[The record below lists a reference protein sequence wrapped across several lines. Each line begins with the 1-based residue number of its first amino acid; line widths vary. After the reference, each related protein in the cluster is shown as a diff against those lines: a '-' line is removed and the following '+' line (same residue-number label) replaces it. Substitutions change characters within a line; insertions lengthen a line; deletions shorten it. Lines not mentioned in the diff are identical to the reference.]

1 MIQEFQFQLWLFRMM
16 YLDFF
21 VEFLIGFSDLNL
33 SLFYVIDN
41 FILLCLDGNYNS
53 IVMVFVNL
61 NLFYFVKLNVS
72 YDVSINNLLCVFVV
86 MLDFVEQ
93 KVIVFS
99 SQLVMFFGGFIVNG
113 IYRMFLLNFVVLQ
126 FIFVIYNFMRW

>member
-99 SQLVMFFGGFIVNG
+99 SQLVIFFGGFIVNG

>member
-99 SQLVMFFGGFIVNG
+99 SQLNMFFGGFIVNG

>member
-1 MIQEFQFQLWLFRMM
+1 M

-86 MLDFVEQ
+86 MLDFVE
-93 KVIVFS
+93 
-99 SQLVMFFGGFIVNG
+99 
-113 IYRMFLLNFVVLQ
+113 
-126 FIFVIYNFMRW
+126 